1 MIYVSLVDRDMAE
14 DELFAKFQEV
24 KKKRQRLLL
33 FSCVVRNLSRLLS
46 VARLALA
53 RANTRVTQLST
64 KASSQLILC
73 RNAPWL
79 IWIRPSEIE
88 IIRAG
93 FVPQYLPK
101 HHHHSHLRKTEELTT
116 PFELL
121 CKMAQELHSI
131 VAQQPPLR
139 ITRICHLSLI
149 QSAMLALTF
158 ARIYYFFF
166 PSIRFTK
173 SAENTSNPVCGS
185 RNSRVLSSWLSAI
198 SRSGKK

>member
-1 MIYVSLVDRDMAE
+1 MSFLRN
-14 DELFAKFQEV
+14 FRKC
-24 KKKRQRLLL
+24 KKSDKGYHTKVLL